1 MNENAAIF
9 FIDRHKDG
17 SYSDKKAF
25 IEFSEKERSI
35 SYLELAKKS
44 SQVID
49 FYKNHE
55 LHQEDRVAMLL
66 HDVIEFPIIFWGSL
80 KSGII
85 PIPINTLLSSD
96 VIETILN
103 DSRSKAIFI
112 SDTLL
117 GSVKQI
123 IDKNVHLK
131 KVFVV
136 GDKVAEY
143 IDFNKELNKS
153 QELETKHIS
162 QDEVAFW
169 LYSSGSTGNPKGV
182 KHVHGSLQKTYDTY
196 AKQVL
201 SIKQDDIVF
210 SVAKLFF
217 AYGLGNAM
225 TFPLSVGASSILLPS
240 RPLPD
245 KIVEILKKYKISI
258 LFAVPTFFSALLEYF
273 GGKWDKEKYNLR
285 VSVSAGE
292 ALPKLIGDSWSDLT
306 STEILDGIGS
316 TEMLHIFLSNYPN
329 QIEYGTTGSAVPGY
343 KLKLVDENNNEV
355 EEDTIG
361 ELLVKGDTS
370 AEGYWNLREKTR
382 LTFEGEWTRTGDKY
396 IKQKNGNFVYCG
408 RTDDMFKVSGIWV
421 SPFEVEQAVSSH
433 AMVLESAVV
442 PETDEEGLIKS
453 KAFVILKEKNDSS
466 LELEKLKNEI
476 KETVKEKIGLWKY
489 PRNIVFVEGL
499 PKTATGKIQRFKLR

>member
-1 MNENAAIF
+1 M
-9 FIDRHKDG
+9 
-17 SYSDKKAF
+17 
-25 IEFSEKERSI
+25 
-35 SYLELAKKS
+35 
-44 SQVID
+44 
-49 FYKNHE
+49 
-55 LHQEDRVAMLL
+55 
-66 HDVIEFPIIFWGSL
+66 
-80 KSGII
+80 
-85 PIPINTLLSSD
+85 
-96 VIETILN
+96 
-103 DSRSKAIFI
+103 
-112 SDTLL
+112 
-117 GSVKQI
+117 
-123 IDKNVHLK
+123 
-131 KVFVV
+131 V